1 MRVFVTGGTGF
12 IGSAVVR
19 ELLGSGHEVVGLA
32 RSVEAAAALAAA
44 GADAHRGDLD
54 DLASLRNGA
63 AASDGVIHTAFNNIG
78 ETTDFAASTRI
89 DREAIEAIGEALAG
103 SGRPFVITSGTGLLE
118 PGKLATEDA
127 APDPASPGALRIPSE
142 ATALSFADWG
152 VRVSVLRLP
161 PSVHGAGDH
170 GFVPALIGIA
180 RATSVSGYPGDGA
193 NRWATVHR
201 LDAAR
206 LFRLALESAPAG
218 ARLHGVAEK
227 GVPVRVIAELIGQR
241 LKLPVASVA
250 GEEVTSHF
258 GWLTPF
264 ITLDAPA
271 SSSATQHLLGWQPEQ
286 PGLIEDLEQDHYY
299 AQPDAAAA
307 AA

>member
-1 MRVFVTGGTGF
+1 MRAFVTGGTGF

-19 ELLGSGHEVVGLA
+19 ELLGAGHDVVGLA
-32 RSVEAAAALAAA
+32 RSDEAAAALAAA

-103 SGRPFVITSGTGLLE
+103 SGRPLVITSGTGLLE

-127 APDPASPGALRIPSE
+127 APDPASPAALRIPSE

-152 VRVSVLRLP
+152 VRVAVLRLP
-161 PSVHGAGDH
+161 PSVHGEGDH
-170 GFVPALIGIA
+170 GFVPALIEIA
-180 RATSVSGYPGDGA
+180 RAAGTSGYPGSGA

-218 ARLHGVAEK
+218 ARLHGVGEE
-227 GVPVRVIAELIGQR
+227 GVPVRMIAEVIGQR
-241 LKLPVASVA
+241 LHLPVEPVA
-250 GEEVTSHF
+250 ADDSPDHF

-271 SSSATQHLLGWQPEQ
+271 SSSTTQHLLGWQPEQ
-286 PGLIEDLEQDHYY
+286 PGLIEDLEQEHYY
-299 AQPDAAAA
+299 AQQEAAAPA
-307 AA
+307 A

>member
-19 ELLGSGHEVVGLA
+19 ELLGADHQVVGLA
-32 RSVEAAAALAAA
+32 RSDEAAAALAAA
-44 GADAHRGDLD
+44 GADAHRGALD
-54 DLASLRNGA
+54 DLASLRSGA
-63 AASDGVIHTAFNNIG
+63 EACDGVIHTAFNNIG

-127 APDPASPGALRIPSE
+127 APDPASPAALRIPSE

-161 PSVHGAGDH
+161 PSVHGEGDH
-170 GFVPALIGIA
+170 GFVPALIEIA
-180 RATSVSGYPGDGA
+180 RTTGVSGYPSDGS
-193 NRWATVHR
+193 NHWATVHR
-201 LDAAR
+201 LDAVR
-206 LFRLALESAPAG
+206 LFRLALELAPAG
-218 ARLHGVAEK
+218 ARLHGVGEE
-227 GVPVRVIAELIGQR
+227 GVPVRMIAEVIGRR
-241 LKLPVASVA
+241 LEVPVASVA
-250 GEEVTSHF
+250 GEEVPNHF

-271 SSSATQHLLGWQPEQ
+271 SSSRTQQLLGWRPEQ

-299 AQPDAAAA
+299 AQREAASAAA
-307 AA
+307 

>member
-127 APDPASPGALRIPSE
+127 APDPASPAALRIPSE
-142 ATALSFADWG
+142 ATALSLD
-152 VRVSVLRLP
+152 RL
-161 PSVHGAGDH
+161 G
-170 GFVPALIGIA
+170 
-180 RATSVSGYPGDGA
+180 R
-193 NRWATVHR
+193 
-201 LDAAR
+201 
-206 LFRLALESAPAG
+206 
-218 ARLHGVAEK
+218 
-227 GVPVRVIAELIGQR
+227 
-241 LKLPVASVA
+241 ASVR
-250 GEEVTSHF
+250 
-258 GWLTPF
+258 P
-264 ITLDAPA
+264 APPA
-271 SSSATQHLLGWQPEQ
+271 VSSWRGRSRLRPRAHRDRPRDQRVGVSR
-286 PGLIEDLEQDHYY
+286 
-299 AQPDAAAA
+299 
-307 AA
+307 